1 MRIKLEGHG
10 RTAEVDPMG
19 GELVSCKD
27 QSGLEY
33 IWQGDP
39 AYWSGRNP
47 LLFPIVGAL
56 KDGKILINGRE
67 YTMPQHGFAR
77 RQTFTLLD
85 QGEGWAELELR
96 ENADTLAQYP
106 FPFRLKVRQELT
118 EAGFASTFTVE
129 NTGAEPMLFCL
140 GGHTAF
146 NCPLLPGDRFE
157 DYIICF
163 DQRETC
169 VSLVPEKGLL
179 DRNRAVPFLKNNYIL
194 PLKYDYFD
202 TADTLI
208 FEGLKSTTVSLE
220 HRGTRWGVRMHFAGF
235 PMLAF
240 WTKPNAAA
248 PYLCIEPWHGCSA
261 MAGEGPE
268 FSDKAHCIVLAPGE
282 SRTLGYQVEL
292 L

>member
-1 MRIKLEGHG
+1 MRVKLEAHG
-10 RTAEVDPMG
+10 RTAEIETLG

-39 AYWSGRNP
+39 ASWTGRNP

-56 KDGKILINGRE
+56 REGTVHINGRPYE
-67 YTMPQHGFAR
+67 MPQHGFAR
-77 RQTFTLLD
+77 RQEFALLD
-85 QGEGWAELELR
+85 QGPGWAELELR
-96 ENADTLAQYP
+96 ENEATLAQYP

-118 EAGFASTFTVE
+118 ELGFSTTFTVE
-129 NTGAEPMLFCL
+129 NTGGEPMPFCL

-146 NCPLLPGDRFE
+146 RCPLMPEERFE
-157 DYIICF
+157 DYVICF

-169 VSLVPEKGLL
+169 DSLVPAGGLL
-179 DRNRAVPFLKNNYIL
+179 DRKRAVPFLRNIDTV
-194 PLKYDYFD
+194 PLKYEYFD

-208 FEGLKSTTVSLE
+208 FEGLRSTTVSLE

-240 WTKPNAAA
+240 WTKPDAHA
-248 PYLCIEPWHGCSA
+248 PYLCIEPWHGCGA
-261 MAGEGPE
+261 VEGEGPE
-268 FSDKAHCIVLAPGE
+268 FTEKAHCIVLSPGE
-282 SRTLGYQVEL
+282 RHTLGYQVEL